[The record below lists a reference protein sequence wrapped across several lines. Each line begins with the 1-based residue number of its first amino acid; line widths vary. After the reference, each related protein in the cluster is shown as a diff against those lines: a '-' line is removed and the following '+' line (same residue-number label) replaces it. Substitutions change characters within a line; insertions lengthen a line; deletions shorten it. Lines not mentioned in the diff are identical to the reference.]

1 MARNIIIRSIPAAL
15 LGLTLCLPV
24 APARAH
30 HLLEQHALACDTTFP
45 CPPELARRIDFWIEV
60 FHTYGAGHIVFHDA
74 KRPERVYSVLEGK
87 GLTCSERGAA
97 TPAQR
102 ERKRLEAMLTDIAGK
117 IATDNPGWSEEQMHL
132 AYLFP
137 DRNSGEI
144 REAVGSIRCQE
155 GVRDRFVSGLQR
167 YGAYRDTVVTALRE
181 AKLAEDIQYLP
192 FVESAYDPKAYSR
205 VGAAGLWQ
213 IMPRTARTLGLEL
226 SAAID
231 ERFDP
236 ETATLG
242 AIRYLR
248 ESHGSLHAL
257 ARSLDPNVAPGAVNP
272 FVITSYNY
280 GVGGMLS
287 AMRRMGPNFVK
298 VLHEYKAPTF
308 RVAVQNFYASFLA
321 ARHVAKN
328 SATYF
333 KSIQYDP
340 PRSYDLA
347 ALNEAISTK
356 RLAEHLEVPEE
367 RLRELNPG
375 LTKRVWEGQGLVPK
389 GYTLRLPKRDEGW
402 NTKLVALRR
411 EAPEKPPVVAGDS
424 YRVQSGDT
432 ACGVAR
438 SFGVACKAFVEA
450 NGLDAKARLQI
461 GQIVT
466 IPGKGATPAATP
478 VLVASAA
485 PTPLALARPAVPEL
499 HVAARVVS
507 TPAPE
512 PVALHAAATA
522 PAVSAAPPPA
532 IELHAAAAVRPAPSG
547 GADAGAKAV
556 EPVQLAE
563 AFGVGADLFVTEKR
577 IGSEIVYV
585 IRVEAE
591 ETLGHY
597 ADWLGI
603 GTSESLRR
611 LNNIKSDKT
620 LRIGQELR
628 LPLLGAET
636 KKEFERG
643 RIAYH
648 RALEDEFREHY
659 RIVGQEYHRVKSGD
673 SGWTLAAELEVP
685 LWLLKRFNPDILTK
699 APAIGATITIPT
711 IQARESRKGA

>member
-1 MARNIIIRSIPAAL
+1 MACNIIRTVPGVL
-15 LGLTLCLPV
+15 LGLSLCLSAV
-24 APARAH
+24 PARAH
-30 HLLEQHALACDTTFP
+30 HLLEQHALACDATFP

-74 KRPERVYSVLEGK
+74 RRPERVYSVLEGK

-97 TPAQR
+97 TAAQR
-102 ERKRLEAMLTDIAGK
+102 ERKRLEAMLTEIAGK
-117 IATDNPGWSEEQMHL
+117 IATDNPGWSEEQKHL
-132 AYLFP
+132 AHLFP
-137 DRNSGEI
+137 DKNPGEI
-144 REAVGSIRCQE
+144 RAAAGSIRCQE
-155 GVRDRFVSGLQR
+155 GVRDRFVAGLQR
-167 YGAYRDTVVTALRE
+167 YGAHREAVTAALRE
-181 AKLAEDIQYLP
+181 ANLPEDIQFLP

-226 SAAID
+226 SAAVD

-257 ARSLDPNVAPGAVNP
+257 ARSLDPNVTPGAVNP

-340 PRSYDLA
+340 PRSYDLV
-347 ALNEAISTK
+347 ALNDAVSAK
-356 RLAEHLEVPEE
+356 RLAAHLEVPEE
-367 RLRELNPG
+367 RLRDLNPG
-375 LTKRVWEGQGLVPK
+375 LTKRVWEGKGLVPK

-411 EAPEKPPVVAGDS
+411 AAPETPPVAAGDS

-438 SFGVACKAFVEA
+438 SFGLACKVLVEA

-466 IPGKGATPAATP
+466 IPGKGAAPAATP

-485 PTPLALARPAVPEL
+485 PTSLALAKPAVPEL

-507 TPAPE
+507 APE
-512 PVALHAAATA
+512 PVALPATPTVAAV
-522 PAVSAAPPPA
+522 PLPA
-532 IELHAAAAVRPAPSG
+532 IELHAAAAVRLAPPGS
-547 GADAGAKAV
+547 ADTGAKTV

-563 AFGVGADLFVTEKR
+563 AFGVGADLFVTER
-577 IGSEIVYV
+577 RVGAEIVYV

-659 RIVGQEYHRVKSGD
+659 RIVGQERYRMKPGD

-711 IQARESRKGA
+711 IQARESGKGA